1 MGVRE
6 VLRRI
11 SGKAVMIINKEDV
24 MKAGGSLQV
33 CVTQDASPE
42 PAIDAV
48 HNIFKD
54 QNTEAVSLIDSENAF
69 TVINKKTMLHNI
81 SLICPITSTY
91 VNNYYNTP

>member
-1 MGVRE
+1 
-6 VLRRI
+6 
-11 SGKAVMIINKEDV
+11 MIINKEDV

-69 TVINKKTMLHNI
+69 TVINKKKP
-81 SLICPITSTY
+81 CYITSHSY
-91 VNNYYNTP
+91 VPSHLLM